1 MLVRDCMT
9 TQVFTIR
16 SDKMLVAVREIMN
29 WAHVRHVPVVD
40 VHGTLVGIVSHRDL
54 LHAAISSATQVSE
67 VERTRHL
74 WKLSIEPIMRTNVQ
88 TISPDDSVSKAAL
101 LMRRSKIG
109 CLPVVADG
117 KIVGIITEHDL
128 LAVVEK
134 L

>member
-1 MLVRDCMT
+1 M
-9 TQVFTIR
+9 
-16 SDKMLVAVREIMN
+16 
-29 WAHVRHVPVVD
+29 PVVD
-40 VHGTLVGIVSHRDL
+40 PQGKLVGIVSHRDL
-54 LHAAISSATQVSE
+54 LHAAISSAVDVSE

-74 WKLSIEPIMRTNVQ
+74 WKVAIEPIMRTDVQ
-88 TISPDDSVSKAAL
+88 TVGPDDSVSKAAL

-128 LAVVEK
+128 LALVEK